1 MRTILRA
8 AASALTLLAM
18 SATACSRPA
27 DPDPGRLSVVAAF
40 YPLEYVA
47 TKVGGGATAVTSL
60 TPPGAEPHDLELTTE
75 QVRRIADAEIV
86 VYLRGFQ
93 PQVDETVA
101 QQAPDSAFDASEGQR
116 LLDAPAGDEPSGG
129 IPGEKDPHLWLDPTR
144 LAMIADRLADRLGA
158 LDPSGAAGYR
168 TRAGALRA
176 DLEGL
181 DRQYADGLKTC
192 ERHEIVTSHAAFG
205 YLAQRY
211 GLRQIAISGL
221 SPEAEP
227 SPQHLADV
235 AGRARE
241 LGVTTI
247 FFETLVSPKVAETLA
262 REVGARAEVLD
273 PIEGLEPLSGGDYV
287 SVMRDNLNRLR
298 TALGCT

>member
-1 MRTILRA
+1 M
-8 AASALTLLAM
+8 
-18 SATACSRPA
+18 ATGACSRAA

-47 TKVGGGATAVTSL
+47 AEVGGDAATVTSL

-75 QVRRIADAEIV
+75 QVRRVADAEIV

-101 QQAPDSAFDASEGQR
+101 QLAPDSAFDASEGQQ
-116 LLDAPAGDEPSGG
+116 LLGAPAGDEPGG
-129 IPGEKDPHLWLDPTR
+129 ETTGEKAPHLWLDPTR
-144 LAMIADRLADRLGA
+144 LALIADGLADRLGA
-158 LDPSGAAGYR
+158 LDPAGAAGF
-168 TRAGALRA
+168 RARAAALRA
-176 DLEGL
+176 DLESL

-192 ERHEIVTSHAAFG
+192 QRHEIVTSHAAFG

-221 SPEAEP
+221 SPETEP
-227 SPQHLADV
+227 SPQRLADV

-262 REVGARAEVLD
+262 REVGAKAEVLD

-287 SVMRDNLNRLR
+287 TVMRDNLTHLR